1 MNRNFETELVEAYW
15 ITEKIQ
21 ENDVYAQNLYAA
33 LCNNDLYPIDD
44 LFDIIR
50 GTAWSCSWRYAAG
63 LVAEYRVNEDYIH
76 WYCSGCSGKN
86 SLQMHDESGY
96 VPEAYVTDEIQD
108 DVNRLGWKIVPCH
121 GD

>member
-21 ENDVYAQNLYAA
+21 ENDVYAQNFYAA
-33 LCNNDLYPIDD
+33 LCNNDLYPIND

-63 LVAEYRVNEDYIH
+63 LVAEYRENEDYID
-76 WYCSGCSGKN
+76 WYCSG
-86 SLQMHDESGY
+86 MHDESGYGY

-108 DVNRLGWKIVPCH
+108 DVNRLGWKIVPWH